1 MRSKFPERRLRPVKS
16 REYEVVQILP
26 VVKPGLFGTDGVR
39 GLANQEPMTA
49 ETVLALGRGLA
60 YMCKKGRTAGGKILI
75 GKDTRT
81 SGYVFEYALCAGIC
95 STGMD
100 VLLVGPMPTGGV
112 SFLTSNMRCDAGAVV
127 TASHNPWAY
136 NGLKLFSRDGLKLS
150 SEVEAEIEQCISSK
164 ILDDLRPTGTNMGRA
179 SRINDALGRYV
190 VFVKNTFPK
199 HLSLD
204 GLRIVLDCA
213 HGAGYK
219 AAPLIFHEL
228 GARLNCLG
236 INPNGENINLNSG
249 SMHPEMACAAVK
261 ETGAHIG
268 IALDGDADRIALSD
282 ECGNEISGDQII
294 GIIAEDMLKKGT
306 LRKRILVATVMSNSG
321 LDRRIEELGGSVIRT
336 AVGDHFV
343 VERLISEGLNFGG
356 EPTGHMIHL
365 DHVLCSDGII
375 AALQVARIM
384 VETGKPLSELAAP
397 VRLIPQV
404 SRNVEVSAKPDLKL
418 IPGLQDAIRS
428 SEALLADKGR
438 LLVRYSG
445 TQSLCR
451 VMAEGENYSELQS
464 IVEYISS
471 IIRKYCHNN
480 HE

>member
-1 MRSKFPERRLRPVKS
+1 
-16 REYEVVQILP
+16 
-26 VVKPGLFGTDGVR
+26 
-39 GLANQEPMTA
+39 
-49 ETVLALGRGLA
+49 
-60 YMCKKGRTAGGKILI
+60 
-75 GKDTRT
+75 
-81 SGYVFEYALCAGIC
+81 
-95 STGMD
+95 MD

-127 TASHNPWAY
+127 TASHNPWEH
-136 NGLKLFSRDGLKLS
+136 NGIKLFSRQGLKLS

-164 ILDDLRPTGTNMGRA
+164 ILDDLRPTGTNVGRA

-228 GARLNCLG
+228 GAKLNCLG
-236 INPNGENINLNSG
+236 INPNGENINLKSG
-249 SMHPEMACAAVK
+249 SMHPEKVCAAVK
-261 ETGAHIG
+261 ENGAHIG

-282 ECGNEISGDQII
+282 EHGNEISGDQII
-294 GIIAEDMLKKGT
+294 GIIAEDMLKEGT
-306 LRKRILVATVMSNSG
+306 LRKGTLVATVMSNSG

-343 VERLISEGLNFGG
+343 VERLIREGLNFGG

-397 VRLIPQV
+397 IRLIPQV
-404 SRNVEVSAKPDLKL
+404 CRDIEVSAKPDLKL

-428 SEALLADKGR
+428 SETLLADKGR

-451 VMAEGENYSELQS
+451 VMAEGEDYTELQS
-464 IVEYISS
+464 IVDYVSS
-471 IIRKYCHNN
+471 IIRKYCHSKS
-480 HE
+480 E